1 MSVRPRLNRLLAADG
16 KCFDVA
22 IDHGVFNEP
31 SFLGGIEDMPAAV
44 RTIVAARPDAIQLTP
59 GQATLLQ
66 QVPGPGKPA
75 LVLRVDVANVYGPNP
90 PDELFCSLMD
100 GGVEAAVRL
109 DAACVV
115 VFLLLVPDET
125 ELHRQCVENLL
136 RVKPECERF
145 GMPLMVEPIAMK
157 PDGKGSYAVDGDPAR
172 IATLVRQ
179 AVELGADVIKADP
192 TDDLA
197 DYARVLKVA
206 GDTPVLVRGGGK
218 ASEEEIFAR
227 TAQVIRAGA
236 AGIVYGRNVIQHD
249 KPSAITRAFMA
260 IVHDG
265 ATAADAMRIL
275 RDG

>member
-1 MSVRPRLNRLLAADG
+1 MSVMPRLGRLLAADG
-16 KCFDVA
+16 RCFDVA
-22 IDHGVFNEP
+22 VDHGVFNEP
-31 SFLGGIEDMPAAV
+31 TFLPGIEDMPAAV
-44 RTIVAARPDAIQLTP
+44 ATIVAARPDAVQLTP
-59 GQATLLQ
+59 GQASLLQ
-66 QVPGPGKPA
+66 DVRGPQKPA

-90 PDELFCSLMD
+90 PDEFFCSLMD
-100 GGVEAAVRL
+100 GGVDTALRL

-115 VFLLLVPDET
+115 VFLLWIPGET
-125 ELHRQCVENLL
+125 DLHRQCVENICRL
-136 RVKPECERF
+136 KPECDRF

-157 PDGKGSYAVDGDPAR
+157 QDGKGGLAVDGDPER

-179 AVELGADVIKADP
+179 AVELGADVVKADP

-197 DYARVLKVA
+197 DYARVLRVA
-206 GDTPVLVRGGGK
+206 GGKPVLVRGGGK
-218 ASEEEIFAR
+218 ASEAEIFAR
-227 TAQVIRAGA
+227 TERVIRAGA

>member
-59 GQATLLQ
+59 GQAPLLQ

-136 RVKPECERF
+136 RVKPECERY

-157 PDGKGSYAVDGDPAR
+157 PDGKGGYAVDGDPTR

-192 TDDLA
+192 TDDLG
-197 DYARVLKVA
+197 DYARVLQVA
-206 GDTPVLVRGGGK
+206 GGTPVLVRGGGK

-236 AGIVYGRNVIQHD
+236 AGIVYGRNVIQHER
-249 KPSAITRAFMA
+249 PSAITRAFMA

-265 ATAADAMRIL
+265 ASASDAMRIL